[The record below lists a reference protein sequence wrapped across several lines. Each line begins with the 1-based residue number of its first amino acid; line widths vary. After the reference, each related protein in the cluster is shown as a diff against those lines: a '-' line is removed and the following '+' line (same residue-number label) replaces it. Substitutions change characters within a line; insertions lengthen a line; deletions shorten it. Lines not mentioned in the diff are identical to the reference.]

1 MAAASHTQMQQQGVA
16 VLAAVLVPVLV
27 QARFRNDFFFK
38 GLGDFSFN
46 AVIVS
51 NAYSA

>member
-27 QARFRNDFFFK
+27 QARFRNDFSSRDWVT
-38 GLGDFSFN
+38 L
-46 AVIVS
+46 VS
-51 NAYSA
+51 TQ